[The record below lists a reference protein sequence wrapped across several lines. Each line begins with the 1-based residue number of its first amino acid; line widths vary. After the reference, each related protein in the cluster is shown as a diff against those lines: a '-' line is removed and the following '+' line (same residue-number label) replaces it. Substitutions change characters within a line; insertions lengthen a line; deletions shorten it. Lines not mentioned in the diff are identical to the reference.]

1 MITILGALLLIFLTF
16 CGLPLFIVIS
26 GAALLAFH
34 ALDIDLS
41 IVIIEMYRLAA
52 NPLLIALLLFAF
64 AGYVLAEG
72 KSSHRLVRLSRAFL
86 GRMPGGL
93 AVIALVCCA
102 FFTSLTGAS
111 GVTIVALGGLLLPA
125 LIKEKYEENFSL
137 GLLTTSGSLG
147 LLFPPSL
154 PLIIYGVV
162 SGVSIPD
169 LFLAGILPGM
179 LMVGVLSLYSVFRGY
194 TMERGEESTFSVHE
208 VMAALRGA
216 VWEILLPVVVL
227 GGIFSGI
234 LVLSEAAAITALY
247 VLVMEMVIHRE
258 LGLRD
263 LAPIVTKTVMMVG
276 GIVLILGASLAFNA
290 FLIDRQIPHEALTFI
305 QEQVTSKLAFLLIL
319 NIFLLAVGCVLDVFS
334 ALVIVVPL
342 IMPMAAS
349 YDIHPVHLGIIF
361 LANLQIG
368 YSTPPIGMNLF
379 IAALRFERPMLQLY
393 RASLPF
399 LLLLLMCLAVVTF
412 VPSLSLIW
420 L

>member
-1 MITILGALLLIFLTF
+1 
-16 CGLPLFIVIS
+16 
-26 GAALLAFH
+26 
-34 ALDIDLS
+34 
-41 IVIIEMYRLAA
+41 
-52 NPLLIALLLFAF
+52 
-64 AGYVLAEG
+64 
-72 KSSHRLVRLSRAFL
+72 
-86 GRMPGGL
+86 
-93 AVIALVCCA
+93 
-102 FFTSLTGAS
+102 
-111 GVTIVALGGLLLPA
+111 
-125 LIKEKYEENFSL
+125 
-137 GLLTTSGSLG
+137 
-147 LLFPPSL
+147 
-154 PLIIYGVV
+154 
-162 SGVSIPD
+162 
-169 LFLAGILPGM
+169 
-179 LMVGVLSLYSVFRGY
+179 
-194 TMERGEESTFSVHE
+194 MERGEESTFSVHE

-379 IAALRFERPMLQLY
+379 LAALRFERPMLQLY

-399 LLLLLMCLAVVTF
+399 LLLLLMCLAIVTF

>member
-1 MITILGALLLIFLTF
+1 MTILAALVLTFLAF

-34 ALDIDLS
+34 ALEVDLS

-72 KSSHRLVRLSRAFL
+72 KSSHRLVRLSRAIL

-93 AVIALVCCA
+93 AVIALFCCA

-111 GVTIVALGGLLLPA
+111 GVTIVALGGILLPA
-125 LIKEKYEENFSL
+125 LLKENYTENFSL

-162 SGVSIPD
+162 SGVSISQ

-179 LMVGVLSLYSVFRGY
+179 LMIGVLSLYSVYKGHGI
-194 TMERGEESTFSVHE
+194 ERQKDSTFSVHE
-208 VMAALRGA
+208 VTTALRNA
-216 VWEILLPVVVL
+216 VWEVLLPVVVL
-227 GGIFSGI
+227 GGIFSGVF
-234 LVLSEAAAITALY
+234 VLSEAAAVTALY
-247 VLVMEMVIHRE
+247 VLIVEMAIHRE
-258 LGLRD
+258 LGFKD
-263 LAPIVTKTVMMVG
+263 LAPIITKTVMMVG
-276 GIVLILGASLAFNA
+276 GIMLILGASLAFNA
-290 FLIDRQIPHEALTFI
+290 FLIDQQIPNRALAFI
-305 QEQVTSKLAFLLIL
+305 QEQVTSKFAFLLIL
-319 NIFLLAVGCVLDVFS
+319 NLFLLAVGCVLDVFS

-342 IMPMAAS
+342 IMPMAAG

-361 LANLQIG
+361 LTNLQIG

-393 RASLPF
+393 RASMPF
-399 LLLLLMCLAVVTF
+399 LLLLLVCLALITF
-412 VPSLSLIW
+412 VPFLSLIR